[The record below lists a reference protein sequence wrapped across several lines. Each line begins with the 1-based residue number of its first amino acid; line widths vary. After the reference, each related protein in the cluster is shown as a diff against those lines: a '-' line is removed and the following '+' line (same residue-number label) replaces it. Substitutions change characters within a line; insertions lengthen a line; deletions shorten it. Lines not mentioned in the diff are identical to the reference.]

1 MQGPATT
8 INKLILEFG
17 FNTVLVSVFR
27 LIYDFD
33 HLNLKFTNL
42 VPQFSK
48 DFTYRRTKIVSEVKR
63 RDPFKTLN
71 LNGTFIFIALRNFGF
86 RLVDANN
93 LHKMLKR
100 Y

>member
-8 INKLILEFG
+8 IN
-17 FNTVLVSVFR
+17 NAVLLSLLR
-27 LIYDFD
+27 LIYDFGP
-33 HLNLKFTNL
+33 LIFKFTNL

-48 DFTYRRTKIVSEVKR
+48 DLTYRGAKIVSEVKR
-63 RDPFKTLN
+63 RDPFKTSN
-71 LNGTFIFIALRNFGF
+71 LKQTFISIAFHVFGF
-86 RLVDANN
+86 RLVHGNN